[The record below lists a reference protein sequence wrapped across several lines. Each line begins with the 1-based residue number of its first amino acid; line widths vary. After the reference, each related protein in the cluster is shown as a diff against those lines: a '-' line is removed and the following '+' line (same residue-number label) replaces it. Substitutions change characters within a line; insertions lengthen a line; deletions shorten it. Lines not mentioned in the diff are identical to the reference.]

1 MKIPRRA
8 IDRIC
13 ARIVRDLKEQKV
25 LGTDQDEEVAG
36 LLADTFQENL
46 VAEDR
51 LDEEARA
58 LLETHAAAM
67 GSGDIEYQQMLRL
80 VKQKLAKEK
89 KFPL

>member
-13 ARIVRDLKEQKV
+13 ARVVRDLKEQKV
-25 LGTDQDEEVAG
+25 LGIDQDEEVAG